1 MAGGVGM
8 TIVCMLKYALCA
20 MRKACRKGKT
30 ANFIPK
36 IINHITMKKIFTLL
50 FSLLATTAVMAQG
63 WPQDYKGVMLQG
75 FYWDSYSD
83 TQWTGLEAQAD
94 ELAEFFNLVWI
105 PQSGKS
111 ASDPSMGYNDLW
123 WFTDYT
129 SSFGNEKQLRS
140 MISTFRQ
147 KGLGT
152 IADVVINH
160 RSSLAGTWMSFPE
173 ETYNGVTYTMLP
185 SDICSNDDNGEAAAQ
200 AEVAPTGAN
209 DTGDDFKGARDL
221 DHTSPNVQA
230 MVKAYLDFLL
240 NDLGYAGFRY
250 DMVKGYAPMYTGLYN
265 TSAKP
270 EYSVGEYWDGTEQIK
285 NWIDGTKVD
294 GVIQS
299 AAFDFPLK
307 YLLNDCCNAGSN
319 WNTLAGSSLI
329 QNSAYRRYAVTF
341 IDNHDTNNRGNG
353 NDLTDNI
360 LAANAFILAAP
371 GTPCIF
377 LPHWKEYKAGL
388 KQMIYARKT
397 AGINNESTFE
407 TLKSITSQYAIKVN
421 GDDGK
426 AVVVLM
432 GDTSWPQSTAKE
444 ADYFLIKTGDNFAY
458 YLSRNAETAWA
469 DTPSGTYDNAF
480 SVTLNAVTAQSGARL
495 VYTTD
500 GTEPTPGSTCVEDG
514 AQITVNGDMTL
525 NVGLLIG
532 GAVQGVITRHYTVKH
547 FQPYD
552 ITVYANV
559 ENVGWSNVYF
569 HTWGGDDNQY
579 STDWPG
585 KLITDTKEIG
595 GKTWYYNT
603 YHIASSTDAVN
614 FVFGS
619 GNNMPQTVDVL
630 NVTTDKFFEVSTEL
644 SGSKH
649 LVNDVTDQYTT
660 GIGGVAVDTQRQS
673 SCTAVYALD
682 GRLVRSFKR
691 ETTLN
696 EAVKG
701 LAKGLYIVGGKK
713 VVVR

>member
-1 MAGGVGM
+1 M

-20 MRKACRKGKT
+20 MRKASRKGKT

-83 TQWTGLEAQAD
+83 TQWANLEAQAD

-185 SDICSNDDNGEAAAQ
+185 SDICANDDGGKAAAQ
-200 AEVAPTGAN
+200 AEVAPTGTN
-209 DTGDDFKGARDL
+209 DTGDDFDGARDL
-221 DHTSPNVQA
+221 DHTSHNVQA

-397 AGINNESTFE
+397 AGISNESKFQ
-407 TLKSITSQYAIKVN
+407 TLKSTTSQYAIKVN

-500 GTEPTPGSTCVEDG
+500 GSEPTAGSTCVADG
-514 AQITVNGDMTL
+514 TKITVSGDMTL

-569 HTWGGDDNQY
+569 HTWGGDDKLHDTQ
-579 STDWPG
+579 WPG
-585 KLITDTKEIG
+585 QLITETKEIG